1 MKLLVANW
9 KMNLTVHQTLD
20 WCQNYL
26 ELFKE
31 IDHKLI
37 VCPSYPALTAV
48 SQLIKGTDIALCGQS
63 CSEHRNGSYTG
74 QVDAQSLAQ
83 VGCSYVLVGHSEER
97 NAFNLTNEQV
107 AQKALRVTQAGM
119 IPIICIGEPEAI
131 YQAGT
136 TQEYLE
142 EQLFEIKRTFN
153 GAPAYIA
160 YEPIWAIGTSKIPT
174 NEELIKI
181 VNNLK
186 LFIQGCAFLYGGSV
200 NPQTIKQLSRIKE
213 FCGYLI
219 GSASLDGNQ
228 LKKIIELC

>member
-37 VCPSYPALTAV
+37 ICPSYQALTAV
-48 SQLIKGTDIALCGQS
+48 SQLIKDTDIALCGQS

-107 AQKALRVTQAGM
+107 AQKALRVLEAGM
-119 IPIICIGEPEAI
+119 IPIICIGEPETV
-131 YQAGT
+131 YKTGNTQA
-136 TQEYLE
+136 YLE
-142 EQLFEIKRTFN
+142 EQLFLVKRILH

-160 YEPIWAIGTSKIPT
+160 YEPLWAIGTGKTPT
-174 NEELIKI
+174 NQELTTI
-181 VNNLK
+181 VVNLK
-186 LFIQGCAFLYGGSV
+186 LFIKGCAFLYGGSV
-200 NPQTIKQLSRIKE
+200 NAATITHLNQVKD
-213 FCGYLI
+213 FCGYLV
-219 GSASLDGNQ
+219 GNASLNGDE
-228 LKKIIELC
+228 LKKMMDQA